1 MWKLYAILSSDYNSL
16 VYPLQTYAVFL
27 DSEIDDPIER
37 EAVKTMVKTYGQ
49 MPRQLF
55 KAAHLSSKALDY
67 TAVDPPNTILSQVK
81 GLRWG
86 VYVGSPQL
94 KTPTWSNIH
103 KIPGTEH
110 LVSFANTNVVY
121 ALPAKAAVMQG
132 AEPDTYNVI
141 SWGYDDRIV
150 RIQPLNKPQA
160 KPKNLLHNG
169 SFDDISA
176 CGCDVNCNQLW
187 FGHKSGRISVYKCT
201 SSVDVQSRPS
211 TKYRQSYVRG
221 LRGLSYNSAFRKI
234 ASKSTIGSG
243 GGSATDG
250 SDELGTQSSVSS
262 SVASSGSDAAL
273 QRDSVELSWL
283 GPTVLVRH
291 TDEIT
296 CISLSV
302 EFKIAVTAGRDG
314 IAVIWDLNE

>member
-1 MWKLYAILSSDYNSL
+1 MPAFF
-16 VYPLQTYAVFL
+16 QTYAVFL
-27 DSEIDDPIER
+27 DSEISDPIER

-55 KAAHLSSKALDY
+55 RSPHPPTKALDY
-67 TAVDPPNTILSQVK
+67 ALVDTPIVSSVK

-94 KTPTWSNIH
+94 KAPSWANIH

-110 LVSFANTNVVY
+110 LVSFSNTNVVY
-121 ALPAKAAVMQG
+121 ALPARAGVMQG

-201 SSVDVQSRPS
+201 SGVEAQQRAS
-211 TKYRQSYVRG
+211 TKSRQSYVRG
-221 LRGLSYNSAFRKI
+221 LRLSYNSAFRKMTT
-234 ASKSTIGSG
+234 KSTGSG
-243 GGSATDG
+243 TGNEATDDSG
-250 SDELGTQSSVSS
+250 NLHATHSTT
-262 SVASSGSDAAL
+262 SVASSGGSSNGDAQ
-273 QRDSVELSWL
+273 QRDGADLSWL
-283 GPTVLVRH
+283 GPTLLVRH

-296 CISLSV
+296 CIALSV

>member
-1 MWKLYAILSSDYNSL
+1 MPAFF
-16 VYPLQTYAVFL
+16 QTYAVFL
-27 DSEIDDPIER
+27 DSEISDPIER

-55 KAAHLSSKALDY
+55 KSPHPPTKALDY
-67 TAVDPPNTILSQVK
+67 ALVDTPIVSSVK

-94 KTPTWSNIH
+94 KAPSWANIH

-110 LVSFANTNVVY
+110 LVSFSNTNVVY
-121 ALPAKAAVMQG
+121 ALPARAGVMQG

-201 SSVDVQSRPS
+201 SGVEAQQRAS
-211 TKYRQSYVRG
+211 TKSRQSYVRG
-221 LRGLSYNSAFRKI
+221 LRLSYNSAFRKMTT
-234 ASKSTIGSG
+234 KSMGSG
-243 GGSATDG
+243 TGNEATDDSG
-250 SDELGTQSSVSS
+250 NLHATHSTT
-262 SVASSGSDAAL
+262 SVASSGGSSNGDAQ
-273 QRDSVELSWL
+273 QRDGADLSWL
-283 GPTVLVRH
+283 GPTLLVRH

-296 CISLSV
+296 CIALSV

>member
-1 MWKLYAILSSDYNSL
+1 
-16 VYPLQTYAVFL
+16 VFL
-27 DSEIDDPIER
+27 DSEISDPIER

-55 KAAHLSSKALDY
+55 KSPHPATKALDY
-67 TAVDPPNTILSQVK
+67 SLVDKPIVSTVR

-94 KTPTWSNIH
+94 KAPSWANIH

-110 LVSFANTNVVY
+110 LVSFSNTNVVY
-121 ALPAKAAVMQG
+121 ALPARASVMQG

-169 SFDDISA
+169 TFDDITA
-176 CGCDVNCNQLW
+176 CGCDVNSNQLW
-187 FGHKSGRISVYKCT
+187 FGHKSGRVSVYKCMGGT
-201 SSVDVQSRPS
+201 DSQQRASAKS
-211 TKYRQSYVRG
+211 RQSYARG
-221 LRGLSYNSAFRKI
+221 FSLSYNSAFRKMT
-234 ASKSTIGSG
+234 SKGITGGG
-243 GGSATDG
+243 GGSERL
-250 SDELGTQSSVSS
+250 DEAGNLHPTNSASSVNSS
-262 SVASSGSDAAL
+262 INSSGSDAF
-273 QRDSVELSWL
+273 QRDGADLNWL
-283 GPTVLVRH
+283 GPTLLVRH

-296 CISLSV
+296 CITLSV

-314 IAVIWDLNE
+314 LAVIWDLNE

>member
-1 MWKLYAILSSDYNSL
+1 MPSSSVILIPVNL
-16 VYPLQTYAVFL
+16 LQTYAIFL
-27 DSEIDDPIER
+27 DSELDDPIER

-67 TAVDPPNTILSQVK
+67 TTVDPPTPIVTQVK

-94 KTPTWSNIH
+94 KAPMWSNIH
-103 KIPGTEH
+103 KIPGTQH
-110 LVSFANTNVVY
+110 LVSFANTNVMY
-121 ALPAKAAVMQG
+121 ALPAKAGVMQG

-150 RIQPLNKPQA
+150 RIQPLNKPLA

-187 FGHKSGRISVYKCT
+187 FGHKSGRISVYKCM
-201 SSVDVQSRPS
+201 SIVDPQSRTS
-211 TKYRQSYVRG
+211 TKCRQSYGRG

-243 GGSATDG
+243 GGGTAADG
-250 SDELGTQSSVSS
+250 NDEAGAQSSASS

-296 CISLSV
+296 CISISV